1 LFKAMEGTR
10 LKVEKREHLIWKE
23 GAHDILG
30 HKIVGRWQYIY
41 TTDKGRI
48 SLVQLYGYPMGIGKM
63 QWKSFVWEIC
73 GGGLTEDVER
83 FRTKKEA
90 EKRIRELLGE

>member
-1 LFKAMEGTR
+1 LN
-10 LKVEKREHLIWKE
+10 VEKREHLIWKE

-48 SLVQLYGYPMGIGKM
+48 SLVQLYGYPIRSFKGESYEDS
-63 QWKSFVWEIC
+63 WKHFQWEIC

-90 EKRIRELLGE
+90 EKRIKELLGE